1 MINDDD
7 IKAFGNVIIPF
18 TFVSEIIRSMT
29 EAASSD
35 DLLHLWF
42 HLVFKSFVS
51 SNESRRKFIKQLC
64 IKIWNQNHYVQN
76 RTLEYLKSSETSFQT
91 LVLSS
96 LISFHIKPQIGED
109 SSSLALLFVNNL
121 LKALFS
127 NKSHVPPLVPL
138 CTGVIKHLVDP
149 EMFKVVVMPALH
161 RAILRSAEANMVG
174 AAVVLRSVS
183 FDLDFCADEL
193 VQPIVTHLCALSDSI
208 RRSTVTLLCAIISR
222 CSELDAITAVLKC
235 IYTQITGPEG
245 KKAGKDARLTGL
257 TCLGEMCN
265 HGAKRNAVSDAV
277 GKTAVGLLVEFMEQE
292 IELDYGYMFTSQIW
306 FFFYHSQ
313 TKGFDTKTAPTVRC
327 AYLACLDSAFTNV
340 DIQDRLPSAV
350 HASLLTTVERAIGQ
364 PNHSPVV
371 FEAVCASL
379 IWLRYFLAK
388 AKRPLCH
395 ETIKSQLHTT
405 PIWTL
410 LVGTTAS
417 RRPWFSERFLQT
429 APDYVLRKLAHLM
442 ELVLRELNPF
452 IPDEALSG
460 VYRNL
465 VLLAIHPHYDS
476 VLETVGPRVWNEVTT
491 EHPDTNLPA
500 TKTERQ
506 RSPMVGSYVAKLVA
520 DLVRITS
527 FCSDYCVNN
536 ERTAKK
542 TPKDSSNIRKDLP
555 VEYWRNVVG
564 LYLASLLSASHTIV
578 ITGIPTLWERLR
590 RYVGFPELAD
600 DPEWINFVGED
611 YLFSKW
617 SELANYFANLSCLD
631 QSHTVALRRLISW
644 SPLKF
649 GQALFSLIFSRL
661 LDQKFVH
668 ASERD
673 VHIMLTPASQ
683 LYNQDLLER
692 SLLDVL
698 AEQLTDKQ
706 LESVRAELTKEAE
719 TRQRMFQAD
728 MEARHLTNLVTI
740 TLQTCALKSV
750 CLSAESAPM
759 VRELFNTI
767 CSPLSDLLVRLIA
780 SPLVAPYVLRTCVN
794 GVTLAMLLC
803 VNSVNGID
811 LEDCQLFAPLIG
823 WWSVRILGPARLLH
837 QSDIAVL
844 TPSFCSSGKRLSLAQ
859 RYVLEQMVDNATS
872 LTACWSEE
880 SIVNQT
886 GRVLGFLTEK
896 RNKNTTLLYAFLCPT
911 FEYLLLASGWAQPL
925 LEELSNLPFP
935 SLLSD
940 VHDIKET
947 GTNEVISPV
956 VRKKWD
962 WVTSQY
968 VKDLLTNW
976 LHQLQSSV
984 PGPNSFVSVAH
995 REVVLHVLPFQHVF
1009 RPETVTEASIKNV
1022 AENKS
1027 KKKLNKNQRRKQK
1040 QAQMVAD
1047 LLKEQGDD
1055 VLSMPYETPA
1065 FWPSL
1070 PLWPTL
1076 QVRIW
1081 IARSDLSSEVA
1092 VLAERL
1098 WFLFGLDVAC
1108 EQPVI
1113 EEENQESSLVRLCDT
1128 PTISL
1133 MKPMVLAQR
1142 LLLET
1147 TRPVASVQ
1155 KATADAFALC
1165 LMGRSADELA
1175 VALGQLVHLYKVMLH
1190 RDPPV
1195 KDSVGRILVPESADR
1210 WRERV
1215 GLAFALARLS
1225 ESPNLSVKT
1234 VRSLRKGLS
1243 AAKAE
1248 PIDMDRERPITT
1260 ITAVTQDST
1269 SSDKDADRSN
1279 RADLWLLE
1287 MFRFLVPDGL
1297 NDRNSVVQSVML
1309 QAGLNA
1315 VSIYGRAHFGQL
1327 LPILETFLN
1336 KAPNVAEL
1344 DAVRQSVLIL
1354 TGSLSQNLAA
1364 DDPKVWNIFNR
1375 LITTL
1380 NFPSDVV
1387 QQAVEDCLASLVTKL
1402 SEEQKTKTIARLMST
1417 LLGSPVYAERHGAA
1431 HGIAGIA
1438 SGLGIMSLK
1447 HYGIIE
1453 KLIPALEDTKSSKRR
1468 EESVELLAT
1477 MTHCAPKQLSA
1488 CLPQIVPRLLEVLVT
1503 SQEQLKQAGLRAL
1516 KQIGSV
1522 IRNPEVQAL
1531 VPLLTSCLQ
1540 DPLADKMPCLLAL
1553 RDTCFVHVLD
1563 APSLALIVPVIQRA
1577 FADRSTEAR
1586 KTAAQIFGNLHSL
1599 ARKEELQPYVA
1610 NIMPPLK
1617 ACLLDAVPDIRS
1629 VAAAALGALVR
1640 GMGESCFTE
1649 VLPWLITT
1657 MTSETSSVDRS
1668 GAAQGLAEVLG
1679 AMGIER
1685 LRSILPDLVRAAASG
1700 SKIPPHVRDG
1710 YLMLFIYLPAIFQD
1724 AFCEFIGPIIPT
1736 ILKSLSD
1743 ETEYLRETA
1752 LRAAQQIVQM
1762 FAESSFEL
1770 LLPELEQGV
1779 GDPNWRIRH
1788 SSVQLLGD
1796 LLYQLSGL
1804 SGKGTTKTQDE
1815 DDTFGTSAAH
1825 DRLKEF
1831 MGAERHDRVL
1841 ARIHMVRSDPTLI
1854 VRQAAIHVWKV
1865 VVPNTSR
1872 TLREI
1877 MPVLIRLLLT
1887 TLGSSNREQ
1896 QQVAARALGDVVRK
1910 LGERILPEVIPLLV
1924 HGLNSA
1930 EPDHRRGVCTGLMEI
1945 MRNCPREQL
1954 IYPTVNVKVFAYLA
1968 SVAGDA
1974 LTRQL
1979 NRILPA
1985 LLTTVSQLNGQ
1996 PDEEEDLLHCA
2007 SVLICI
2013 HDAGGIRY
2021 VFNTLLSGLVLGVT
2035 PSAPSLPNQVTPG
2048 TLNYRLACLRLLNAY
2063 LERWSPESV
2072 TTQINDLRQGI
2083 REAIFDFRKTTRTK
2097 SGEEFL
2103 PGFSDPNL
2111 PLTSLIKLYADCTL
2125 HGRIDIREPAAQALC
2140 ECISHASGVALQ
2152 SCVVKVIGPLI
2163 RLLGERQTSVVRMA
2177 LVESLTSLIHKLVNY
2192 IDTLIVPIRRTLC
2205 DKLPEIRRSGARTFE
2220 LLYNTLGVRL
2230 LDSILP
2236 DLLVQLDDTEANPY
2250 VLDGIRQLLV
2260 VKGKAVMPYLVPKC
2274 PKSARPFVIQL
2285 QTTILKCLGDPHRPM
2300 RLLGGKG
2307 LASLVG
2313 ITSKLDPLLIDLAQ
2327 IPAHSVIT
2335 HWPGETYPGMMR
2347 PDSSVPS
2354 AGAAT
2359 ALTSTGI
2366 ATYPETSFYAL
2377 RLCLI
2382 GSFGKA
2388 GMPALK
2394 SSAVSQLGFRCV
2406 GVYVG
2411 HIVES
2416 PQLNYDLNPLMQLL
2430 IQGIKHELIDIRLL
2444 TTVVLSHIAWRWKL
2458 LDPQSSSSMRARH
2471 LSTFLSIVITG
2482 SRDKASTVRLGS
2494 ESALAVLC
2502 RFGTP
2507 NSKESNSA
2515 VQICLETVDSGNR
2528 SSLDALVQRLRKQS
2542 WLDIWSQGCPDMD
2555 STSMAF

>member
-1 MINDDD
+1 
-7 IKAFGNVIIPF
+7 
-18 TFVSEIIRSMT
+18 
-29 EAASSD
+29 
-35 DLLHLWF
+35 
-42 HLVFKSFVS
+42 
-51 SNESRRKFIKQLC
+51 
-64 IKIWNQNHYVQN
+64 
-76 RTLEYLKSSETSFQT
+76 
-91 LVLSS
+91 
-96 LISFHIKPQIGED
+96 
-109 SSSLALLFVNNL
+109 
-121 LKALFS
+121 
-127 NKSHVPPLVPL
+127 
-138 CTGVIKHLVDP
+138 
-149 EMFKVVVMPALH
+149 
-161 RAILRSAEANMVG
+161 
-174 AAVVLRSVS
+174 
-183 FDLDFCADEL
+183 
-193 VQPIVTHLCALSDSI
+193 
-208 RRSTVTLLCAIISR
+208 
-222 CSELDAITAVLKC
+222 
-235 IYTQITGPEG
+235 
-245 KKAGKDARLTGL
+245 
-257 TCLGEMCN
+257 
-265 HGAKRNAVSDAV
+265 
-277 GKTAVGLLVEFMEQE
+277 
-292 IELDYGYMFTSQIW
+292 
-306 FFFYHSQ
+306 
-313 TKGFDTKTAPTVRC
+313 
-327 AYLACLDSAFTNV
+327 
-340 DIQDRLPSAV
+340 
-350 HASLLTTVERAIGQ
+350 
-364 PNHSPVV
+364 
-371 FEAVCASL
+371 
-379 IWLRYFLAK
+379 
-388 AKRPLCH
+388 
-395 ETIKSQLHTT
+395 
-405 PIWTL
+405 
-410 LVGTTAS
+410 
-417 RRPWFSERFLQT
+417 
-429 APDYVLRKLAHLM
+429 
-442 ELVLRELNPF
+442 
-452 IPDEALSG
+452 
-460 VYRNL
+460 
-465 VLLAIHPHYDS
+465 
-476 VLETVGPRVWNEVTT
+476 
-491 EHPDTNLPA
+491 
-500 TKTERQ
+500 
-506 RSPMVGSYVAKLVA
+506 
-520 DLVRITS
+520 
-527 FCSDYCVNN
+527 
-536 ERTAKK
+536 
-542 TPKDSSNIRKDLP
+542 
-555 VEYWRNVVG
+555 
-564 LYLASLLSASHTIV
+564 
-578 ITGIPTLWERLR
+578 
-590 RYVGFPELAD
+590 
-600 DPEWINFVGED
+600 
-611 YLFSKW
+611 
-617 SELANYFANLSCLD
+617 
-631 QSHTVALRRLISW
+631 
-644 SPLKF
+644 
-649 GQALFSLIFSRL
+649 
-661 LDQKFVH
+661 
-668 ASERD
+668 
-673 VHIMLTPASQ
+673 
-683 LYNQDLLER
+683 
-692 SLLDVL
+692 
-698 AEQLTDKQ
+698 
-706 LESVRAELTKEAE
+706 
-719 TRQRMFQAD
+719 
-728 MEARHLTNLVTI
+728 
-740 TLQTCALKSV
+740 
-750 CLSAESAPM
+750 
-759 VRELFNTI
+759 
-767 CSPLSDLLVRLIA
+767 
-780 SPLVAPYVLRTCVN
+780 
-794 GVTLAMLLC
+794 
-803 VNSVNGID
+803 
-811 LEDCQLFAPLIG
+811 
-823 WWSVRILGPARLLH
+823 
-837 QSDIAVL
+837 
-844 TPSFCSSGKRLSLAQ
+844 
-859 RYVLEQMVDNATS
+859 
-872 LTACWSEE
+872 
-880 SIVNQT
+880 
-886 GRVLGFLTEK
+886 
-896 RNKNTTLLYAFLCPT
+896 
-911 FEYLLLASGWAQPL
+911 
-925 LEELSNLPFP
+925 
-935 SLLSD
+935 
-940 VHDIKET
+940 
-947 GTNEVISPV
+947 
-956 VRKKWD
+956 
-962 WVTSQY
+962 
-968 VKDLLTNW
+968 
-976 LHQLQSSV
+976 
-984 PGPNSFVSVAH
+984 
-995 REVVLHVLPFQHVF
+995 
-1009 RPETVTEASIKNV
+1009 
-1022 AENKS
+1022 
-1027 KKKLNKNQRRKQK
+1027 
-1040 QAQMVAD
+1040 
-1047 LLKEQGDD
+1047 
-1055 VLSMPYETPA
+1055 
-1065 FWPSL
+1065 
-1070 PLWPTL
+1070 
-1076 QVRIW
+1076 
-1081 IARSDLSSEVA
+1081 
-1092 VLAERL
+1092 
-1098 WFLFGLDVAC
+1098 
-1108 EQPVI
+1108 
-1113 EEENQESSLVRLCDT
+1113 
-1128 PTISL
+1128 
-1133 MKPMVLAQR
+1133 
-1142 LLLET
+1142 
-1147 TRPVASVQ
+1147 
-1155 KATADAFALC
+1155 
-1165 LMGRSADELA
+1165 
-1175 VALGQLVHLYKVMLH
+1175 
-1190 RDPPV
+1190 
-1195 KDSVGRILVPESADR
+1195 
-1210 WRERV
+1210 
-1215 GLAFALARLS
+1215 
-1225 ESPNLSVKT
+1225 
-1234 VRSLRKGLS
+1234 
-1243 AAKAE
+1243 
-1248 PIDMDRERPITT
+1248 
-1260 ITAVTQDST
+1260 
-1269 SSDKDADRSN
+1269 
-1279 RADLWLLE
+1279 
-1287 MFRFLVPDGL
+1287 
-1297 NDRNSVVQSVML
+1297 
-1309 QAGLNA
+1309 
-1315 VSIYGRAHFGQL
+1315 
-1327 LPILETFLN
+1327 
-1336 KAPNVAEL
+1336 
-1344 DAVRQSVLIL
+1344 
-1354 TGSLSQNLAA
+1354 
-1364 DDPKVWNIFNR
+1364 
-1375 LITTL
+1375 
-1380 NFPSDVV
+1380 
-1387 QQAVEDCLASLVTKL
+1387 
-1402 SEEQKTKTIARLMST
+1402 MST

-1468 EESVELLAT
+1468 EGALLAIERLCLGLGRLFEPYIVRLISGLLTAFGDTSPSVREAASNTARAIMCKLSAHGVRLILPALLRAIDSEQSWRTKAQSVELLAT

-1540 DPLADKMPCLLAL
+1540 DPLADKMPCLFAL

-1610 NIMPPLK
+1610 TIMPPLK
-1617 ACLLDAVPDIRS
+1617 ACLLDAIPEIRS

-1685 LRSILPDLVRAAASG
+1685 LRSILPDLVRTAASG

-1954 IYPTVNVKVFAYLA
+1954 VNYIDTLIVPIRRTLCDKLPEIRRSGARTFELLYNTLGVRLLDSILPDLLAQLDDTEANPYVLDGIRQLLVVKGKAVMPYLVPKLIYPTVNVKVFAYLA

-1979 NRILPA
+1979 SRILPA

-2035 PSAPSLPNQVTPG
+2035 PSAPSVPNQVTPG

-2063 LERWSPESV
+2063 LEVSYESADDPVEVTCAESTQKVAEPTNSENDDESDDDDDDYSSEDYSDDEDESEDVETDSDMDNVANDNEEEVADVKETVSKILREFYPVALRNVCRLLSSQNEATLIYCWKCLESLFKRWSPESV

-2111 PLTSLIKLYADCTL
+2111 PLTSLIKLYANCTL
-2125 HGRIDIREPAAQALC
+2125 HGRTDIKEPAAQALC

-2152 SCVVKVIGPLI
+2152 GCVVKVIGPLI

-2177 LVESLTSLIHKLVNY
+2177 LVESLTSLIHK
-2192 IDTLIVPIRRTLC
+2192 
-2205 DKLPEIRRSGARTFE
+2205 
-2220 LLYNTLGVRL
+2220 
-2230 LDSILP
+2230 
-2236 DLLVQLDDTEANPY
+2236 
-2250 VLDGIRQLLV
+2250 
-2260 VKGKAVMPYLVPKC
+2260 C

-2285 QTTILKCLGDPHRPM
+2285 QTTILKCLGDQHRPM

-2307 LASLVG
+2307 LASLVS

-2327 IPAHSVIT
+2327 IPAHSVLT
-2335 HWPGETYPGMMR
+2335 HWPNEPYPGMTR
-2347 PDSSVPS
+2347 PESSVPS

-2388 GMPALK
+2388 GISALK
-2394 SSAVSQLGFRCV
+2394 SVLNSLLPMMYIQDAGHSQQDVVDDDVDDEDEEDAAYLVGRTQKFVPLINADSIRIVASSCIGCVIASINAALCSQSEEFKASLDLAMQPSRILEQRLFENAVNSAHTYWTFRQSQATILLTTLKYAPDALINEKNLQSGLAERLERFITQTCTHDQSAVSQLGFRCV

-2416 PQLNYDLNPLMQLL
+2416 SQLNYDLNPLMQLL

-2444 TTVVLSHIAWRWKL
+2444 TTVVLSHIAWRWRI
-2458 LDPQSSSSMRARH
+2458 LDAQTSSSMRARH

-2494 ESALAVLC
+2494 ESALVVLC
-2502 RFGTP
+2502 RLGTP

-2515 VQICLETVDSGNR
+2515 VQVCSEAVDSSNR